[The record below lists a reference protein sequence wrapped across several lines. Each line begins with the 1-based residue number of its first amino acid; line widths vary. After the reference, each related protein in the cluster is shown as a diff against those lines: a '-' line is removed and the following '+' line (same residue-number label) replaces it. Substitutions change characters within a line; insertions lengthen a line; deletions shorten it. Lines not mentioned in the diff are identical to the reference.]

1 MSEVRNKKRNLITIW
16 FDYKKALDSVPHEW
30 LIQSLHLP
38 KLPEDLIRAIEHLTS
53 QWSTVLHLK
62 GEEEV
67 IVSDIIYFVK
77 GIFQGDSPSV
87 LLFILSVNPLLF
99 LLHKLQGYACG
110 KHKKLQCNA

>member
-16 FDYKKALDSVPHEW
+16 LDYKKAFNSVPHEW
-30 LIQSLHLP
+30 LIKSLHLA

-62 GEEEV
+62 GEEEI

-77 GIFQGDSPSV
+77 GIFQGVS
-87 LLFILSVNPLLF
+87 LRFIIYFIGELTIIFV
-99 LLHKLQGYACG
+99 A
-110 KHKKLQCNA
+110 